1 MTIEVTKSV
10 KATPFGMSLNANTA
24 TGVAWDN
31 FDRFVETKSGKH
43 TLHDTVGIAYQVLD
57 NSRPNILENSQEGQ
71 NSNENTKLK
80 KRKRSYS
87 PSELTI
93 TPYRKKPKFVAHGML
108 ELNDLRR
115 LKYEKICDGISSPQK
130 YNFLRMADFMF
141 NDNYTTPMWVGW
153 NAKYSP
159 QNKTT
164 QKIWYLPQIKQ
175 SSTSTSVVAE
185 TMRRSL
191 RIASEGQKENISV
204 TYDLAIAKSA
214 MQIQAEEKPTFD
226 KILIS
231 LESFHLEMAF
241 LLPWEKSLN
250 NQVVL
255 IFWMNVQF

>member
-1 MTIEVTKSV
+1 
-10 KATPFGMSLNANTA
+10 
-24 TGVAWDN
+24 
-31 FDRFVETKSGKH
+31 
-43 TLHDTVGIAYQVLD
+43 
-57 NSRPNILENSQEGQ
+57 
-71 NSNENTKLK
+71 
-80 KRKRSYS
+80 
-87 PSELTI
+87 
-93 TPYRKKPKFVAHGML
+93 ML
-108 ELNDLRR
+108 ELSDARR
-115 LKYEKICDGISSPQK
+115 LKYEKICDGISSPRK
-130 YNFLRMADFMF
+130 YDFLWMTDFMF

-231 LESFHLEMAF
+231 LGSFHLEMAF

-255 IFWMNVQF
+255 IFWMNVKFWPKSQLIRF